1 MLSKRLLLGGEAAA
15 VSLLGDR
22 DLTRIAIRILRRI
35 RILRVVNLR
44 DDETHCR
51 RRAGGRQKKRAARIA
66 AFFGGV

>member
-35 RILRVVNLR
+35 RIVVDLR
-44 DDETHCR
+44 DDETHR
-51 RRAGGRQKKRAARIA
+51 RQAGREGDKKRGQRA
-66 AFFGGV
+66 